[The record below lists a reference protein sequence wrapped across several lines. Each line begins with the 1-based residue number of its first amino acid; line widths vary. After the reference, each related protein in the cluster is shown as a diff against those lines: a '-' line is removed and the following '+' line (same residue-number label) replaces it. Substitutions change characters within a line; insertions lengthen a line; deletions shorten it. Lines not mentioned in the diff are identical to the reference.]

1 MSSKTALEEPFFPAA
16 EGSKKRRDGN
26 PRKATVEGRNRW
38 SCTLV
43 FLFSKTAL
51 EEPFTVAER
60 TSEEA

>member
-1 MSSKTALEEPFFPAA
+1 MGLIGRPGRAA
-16 EGSKKRRDGN
+16 
-26 PRKATVEGRNRW
+26 VEGGNRR

-43 FLFSKTAL
+43 FLFSRTAL